1 MPPRAV
7 SKRKA
12 ESQVPYWRSD
22 CSSHTDTSLQDGP
35 AAKKARRGKENQPV
49 QRKPKVKS
57 AAALLVD
64 EEEEEGEISEYLE
77 SHEEEEEEEFFGA
90 EEEEEEEA
98 EDEYGE
104 EGAEEPDAVN
114 PQANKAVQRK
124 AAGRVEQAR
133 KVAGVRRPAPN
144 KKGLAALARSGRG
157 RHPKPK
163 EKKVLVRLFL
173 PDNPSMIWSCGK
185 HATMT
190 LSSSLGPDQFS

>member
-124 AAGRVEQAR
+124 GRGSRGTGPEGCRRQASSSQQEGPGRVGKKWSRAAPEAQGEEGLGQAF
-133 KVAGVRRPAPN
+133 PPWQ
-144 KKGLAALARSGRG
+144 
-157 RHPKPK
+157 P
-163 EKKVLVRLFL
+163 
-173 PDNPSMIWSCGK
+173 
-185 HATMT
+185 
-190 LSSSLGPDQFS
+190 